1 MSLEETLDCY
11 FTALSSFY
19 EFLEFEER
27 VPKNPIPSF
36 RKRYLQRYKKDD
48 SGSKRKLIGVEEMAM
63 LINSSLEVRDKAIMT
78 LLAKTGVRRTE
89 LIMMDVDDINWD
101 ELSIKLKQRKKRSNL
116 TVFLTRKLL

>member
-1 MSLEETLDCY
+1 M
-11 FTALSSFY
+11 
-19 EFLEFEER
+19 
-27 VPKNPIPSF
+27 PKNPIPSF